1 MLLRELLGNL
11 RTQKDNHLNL
21 FATDMLRSAVGWALP
36 DLRQNRDN
44 SLSKLQLQKETV
56 MTVQELLAAAQNL
69 SLRDQILLAS
79 QLMQCV
85 AQETQSVSAENLD
98 QSRTSDPLVDL
109 FAGSPE
115 LATRSEE
122 ILQQEIGLNH

>member
-1 MLLRELLGNL
+1 
-11 RTQKDNHLNL
+11 
-21 FATDMLRSAVGWALP
+21 
-36 DLRQNRDN
+36 
-44 SLSKLQLQKETV
+44 

-98 QSRTSDPLVDL
+98 QSQTADPLVGL

-122 ILQQEIGLNH
+122 ILRQEIGLNQ

>member
-1 MLLRELLGNL
+1 
-11 RTQKDNHLNL
+11 
-21 FATDMLRSAVGWALP
+21 
-36 DLRQNRDN
+36 
-44 SLSKLQLQKETV
+44 

-85 AQETQSVSAENLD
+85 AQETQSVSAKFLD
-98 QSRTSDPLVDL
+98 QSQTEDPLVGL

>member
-1 MLLRELLGNL
+1 M
-11 RTQKDNHLNL
+11 
-21 FATDMLRSAVGWALP
+21 GWWTVR
-36 DLRQNRDN
+36 DLRQNKGN
-44 SLSKLQLQKETV
+44 PPIKLQLQKEGA

-98 QSRTSDPLVDL
+98 QSQTEDPLVGL

>member
-1 MLLRELLGNL
+1 MECL
-11 RTQKDNHLNL
+11 
-21 FATDMLRSAVGWALP
+21 AVP

-44 SLSKLQLQKETV
+44 PPSKLQLQKETV
-56 MTVQELLAAAQNL
+56 MTVQELLEAAQNL

-79 QLMQCV
+79 QLMRCV
-85 AQETQSVSAENLD
+85 AQETQSVSAEKLD
-98 QSRTSDPLVDL
+98 QSQTEDPLVGL